1 MTNIWR
7 ERYADRQKG
16 EQLRK
21 FRFITI
27 TMITIILTS
36 IVYAQA
42 EVITVNVTQIDI
54 KKGGKVKIGI
64 FISNGFPVVGKEVF
78 GSDLEAK
85 NSTVSIVFKDIS
97 TGKYAIAV
105 FQDVNSD
112 GILNLNVLGIPKEP
126 YGFSTNKFGKFGPP
140 DFEDVSFEVKE
151 NNPISL
157 TINLE

>member
-1 MTNIWR
+1 M
-7 ERYADRQKG
+7 
-16 EQLRK
+16 L
-21 FRFITI
+21 TI
-27 TMITIILTS
+27 LLAS

-42 EVITVNVTQIDI
+42 EVITVNVTQIDF

-64 FISNGFPVVGKEVF
+64 FNSNGFPVVGKEVF

-85 NSTVSIVFKDIS
+85 NSSVSIVFKDIP
-97 TGKYAIAV
+97 TGKFAIAV

-112 GILNLNVLGIPKEP
+112 GILNLNFLGIPKEP